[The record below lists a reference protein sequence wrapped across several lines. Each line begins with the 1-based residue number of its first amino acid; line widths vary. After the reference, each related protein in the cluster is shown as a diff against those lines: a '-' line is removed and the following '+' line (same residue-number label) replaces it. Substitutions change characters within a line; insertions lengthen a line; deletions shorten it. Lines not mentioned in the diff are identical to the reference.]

1 MLSPA
6 MIIARKELLDHL
18 RDSRSLLSSVLYS
31 LMGPAVVSL
40 AAFSLPST
48 STASPLPGLIS
59 VFTLVAAFT
68 GGMSLAMDTIAG
80 ERERR
85 SLLPLLL
92 NPISRRD
99 IAIGKWLAIAAFTA
113 AGLII
118 TISGFAITWAIA
130 RMPASANWLYLL
142 LTLGAAVLPLTLLS
156 AALEL
161 LISTACRGVK
171 EAQTYL
177 SLLVFVPMLLG
188 MALVFFPHAAKPW
201 LYFLPVAG
209 QQLALQQSIH
219 GSPIQ
224 GAAAS
229 LLEPMILGWTTLAA
243 AVLIV
248 MAAANRLQR
257 DDIVYGS

>member
-1 MLSPA
+1 MSPSML
-6 MIIARKELLDHL
+6 IARKELLDHF
-18 RDSRSLLSSVLYS
+18 RDSRSLLSSVLYA
-31 LMGPAVVSL
+31 LMGPVVVTL
-40 AAFSLPST
+40 ATFSLPAS

-92 NPISRRD
+92 NPVSRRD
-99 IAIGKWLAIAAFTA
+99 IAIGKWLAIAAFSA
-113 AGLII
+113 AGLMI
-118 TISGFAITWAIA
+118 TISGFAVTWAIA
-130 RMPASANWLYLL
+130 RMPGPANWPYLL
-142 LTLGAAVLPLTLLS
+142 LTFGAALLPLTLLS
-156 AALEL
+156 AAVEL

-209 QQLALQQSIH
+209 QQLALQSSIH
-219 GSPIQ
+219 GDA
-224 GAAAS
+224 GAF
-229 LLEPMILGWTTLAA
+229 LQPLILGWTTIAA

-248 MAAANRLQR
+248 MAAANRLKR